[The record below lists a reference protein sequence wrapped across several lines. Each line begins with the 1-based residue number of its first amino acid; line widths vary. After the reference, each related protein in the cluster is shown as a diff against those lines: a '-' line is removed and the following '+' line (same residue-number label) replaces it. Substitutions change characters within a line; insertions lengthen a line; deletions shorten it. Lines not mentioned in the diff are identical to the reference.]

1 MFSLV
6 LWYGVWKVHEW
17 FLVQEAIFIDT
28 MELSL
33 VRSIIIAVHCIVYWE
48 YEMLLVM
55 MMKCVDVSNVKH
67 T

>member
-1 MFSLV
+1 MNGSSL
-6 LWYGVWKVHEW
+6 LNYCSRGYIYRYHG
-17 FLVQEAIFIDT
+17 T
-28 MELSL
+28 SL
-33 VRSIIIAVHCIVYWE
+33 VRSIIISVHCIVYWE